1 MNTIKMATR
10 TYFTTYPHVWNDP
23 RSRLTTPESIEESA
37 GGGADDAPTP
47 EQTKNMLRSAARA
60 EAITKALFEQI
71 YAPNTQS
78 STPPEVAAPGSKDS
92 SATCTPTRPGCVDCN
107 TNNGG
112 TSFKD
117 IDQEARTLA
126 EYGIREP
133 RVKSRRS
140 RFLYDNPAEE
150 PLLRNEPWIKRFSY
164 LEDGIEASRGFQ
176 RRADIVGGLSNDG
189 QISELALPSPALAP
203 TASSRFEEELR
214 RWSLG
219 SAAHGDGYEHERE
232 ITSERH
238 YCLFCHSGGDSEG
251 EGSECS
257 QSDDEMRRELEKVNW
272 NIEQWV
278 RGVSESGIDGETAPS
293 SAAGGPAGG
302 PAALAGRCGGVV
314 AGAETGERREWR
326 LEAEEDCCPWSV
338 LVAALVL
345 NLAGIIFLLA
355 YIARGLL
362 AEWQ

>member
-1 MNTIKMATR
+1 MATR
-10 TYFTTYPHVWNDP
+10 TYFATYPHVCNDP
-23 RSRLTTPESIEESA
+23 RPRLTTLESIDKPDEESA

-47 EQTKNMLRSAARA
+47 EQTKNMLRSAAARA

-71 YAPNTQS
+71 YAPKTQS
-78 STPPEVAAPGSKDS
+78 STPTEVAAPGSKDS

-107 TNNGG
+107 TNSGG

-140 RFLYDNPAEE
+140 RFVYDNPAEE
-150 PLLRNEPWIKRFSY
+150 PLLRNEPWIRRFSY

-176 RRADIVGGLSNDG
+176 RRADIVGGLSDNG

-203 TASSRFEEELR
+203 TASSRFKEELR

-238 YCLFCHSGGDSEG
+238 YCLFCHSGGGSEG

-257 QSDDEMRRELEKVNW
+257 QSDEKMRRELEAANW

-278 RGVSESGIDGETAPS
+278 RSVSESGIDDETAPS
-293 SAAGGPAGG
+293 SDAGGS
-302 PAALAGRCGGVV
+302 AALAARCGGVV
-314 AGAETGERREWR
+314 AGAETGGRE
-326 LEAEEDCCPWSV
+326 
-338 LVAALVL
+338 
-345 NLAGIIFLLA
+345 
-355 YIARGLL
+355 
-362 AEWQ
+362 

>member
-1 MNTIKMATR
+1 MTTR
-10 TYFTTYPHVWNDP
+10 TYFATYPHVWNDP
-23 RSRLTTPESIEESA
+23 RPTFTTLESIDESDESDE
-37 GGGADDAPTP
+37 GGADDAPTP
-47 EQTKNMLRSAARA
+47 EQTENMLQSAARA

-71 YAPNTQS
+71 YAPGAH
-78 STPPEVAAPGSKDS
+78 EVAAPGSKDS
-92 SATCTPTRPGCVDCN
+92 SATCTPTRPGCVECN
-107 TNNGG
+107 TNNTGW

-117 IDQEARTLA
+117 MNQEARTLA
-126 EYGIREP
+126 EYGIREA

-140 RFLYDNPAEE
+140 RFPYDNPAEE

-176 RRADIVGGLSNDG
+176 RRADIVGGLSKDG

-219 SAAHGDGYEHERE
+219 SAALGDGYEHERE

-257 QSDDEMRRELEKVNW
+257 QSDEEMRRELEVVNW
-272 NIEQWV
+272 NIQQWI
-278 RGVSESGIDGETAPS
+278 RGVSESDIDGETAPL
-293 SAAGGPAGG
+293 SAADGSATP
-302 PAALAGRCGGVV
+302 AGRCGGVV
-314 AGAETGERREWR
+314 AGAETGGRGWD
-326 LEAEEDCCPWSV
+326 LEDDECCPWSV

-345 NLAGIIFLLA
+345 NLTGIAFLLA
-355 YIARGLL
+355 YIARGLW